1 MSELVRK
8 AAEFARVAHEEADQK
23 RKYSAEP
30 YIVHPEAVAKTVASV
45 TDDEIMIAA
54 AWLHDVVEDT
64 PITLEQIAA
73 EFGDDVARLVD
84 DLTNASKK
92 SDGNRAR
99 RKEIDRQHTAQADPR
114 AKTVKLA
121 DLIDNLTGIA
131 TSDPEFAKT
140 YLKEKELQLQ
150 VLTEGHP
157 ELFQR
162 VEEIIRVETAV
173 LAKRGDQ

>member
-1 MSELVRK
+1 MSKLVRK
-8 AAEFARVAHEEADQK
+8 AAEFARVAHEGADQK

-30 YIVHPEAVAKTVASV
+30 YIVHPEAVATTVASV
-45 TDDEIMIAA
+45 TDDEVMIAA

-64 PITLEQIAA
+64 PVTLEQIAA
-73 EFGDDVARLVD
+73 EFGDDVAGLVD

-92 SDGNRAR
+92 SDGNRAK

-131 TSDPEFAKT
+131 TSDPGFAKT

-157 ELFQR
+157 DLFRR
-162 VEEIIRVETAV
+162 VEEIIRNEKAV
-173 LAKRGDQ
+173 LAKRDD